1 MKHRIVAAL
10 LLAGIAAPAVVQAH
24 DLSVTE
30 CHEGRDF
37 IRNAALSRDQG
48 LSRDEFIGR
57 MQEDL
62 ELIKAFPPDLRWF
75 VQDSE
80 DETLLVGAARG
91 VFDRPVDPEQHGD
104 EFLTSCIAV
113 ADRVTVRE

>member
-1 MKHRIVAAL
+1 MKHRLAAAVL
-10 LLAGIAAPAVVQAH
+10 TTGLAVPFAVQAH
-24 DLSVTE
+24 DLSMTE

-75 VQDSE
+75 VQDAE
-80 DETLLVGAARG
+80 DETLLVDAAQS
-91 VFDRPVDPEQHGD
+91 VFDRPVDPEQHGE

-113 ADRVTVRE
+113 VDRVTVRE